1 MGLDYSVIFER
12 MLKAGNLRNSSEMAR
27 MLGLTPQAMSSYKRR
42 GEISAGLIFKFASI
56 CDVSVDWLL
65 TGEGE
70 VFRSAEGVRLTQ
82 EVCSIALVE
91 RVASGSGGP
100 GTACLAGGAGT
111 RTRGDEG
118 KKPKGKGSAP
128 DPMNAAV
135 LNPDELIYLGKLLKI
150 LRCREK
156 KAIPAL
162 KANIDAF
169 FLSAFPPNA
178 RS

>member
-12 MLKAGNLRNSSEMAR
+12 MLKAGNLRNSSQMAK
-27 MLGLTPQAMSSYKRR
+27 MLGMTPQAMSSYKRR
-42 GEISAGLIFKFASI
+42 GELSAGLIFKFATL
-56 CDVSVDWLL
+56 CNVSVDWLL

-70 VFRSAEGVRLTQ
+70 VFRPLEGVQPTQ

-91 RVASGSGGP
+91 RVAGEAGGP
-100 GTACLAGGAGT
+100 G
-111 RTRGDEG
+111 
-118 KKPKGKGSAP
+118 KKTKGKGAGP
-128 DPMNAAV
+128 DPMDTAV

-156 KAIPAL
+156 TTVPAL

-178 RS
+178 PY

>member
-1 MGLDYSVIFER
+1 MELDYPVIFER
-12 MLKAGNLRNSSEMAR
+12 MLKAGNLRNSSQMAR

-42 GEISAGLIFKFASI
+42 GAISAGLIFKFASI

-70 VFRSAEGVRLTQ
+70 VFRSAEGGRPAQ
-82 EVCSIALVE
+82 GVCSIALVE
-91 RVASGSGGP
+91 RVARGLGRGRHSMQGGGS
-100 GTACLAGGAGT
+100 
-111 RTRGDEG
+111 G
-118 KKPKGKGSAP
+118 KKPEEQNSAP
-128 DPMNAAV
+128 DPMDAAV

-156 KAIPAL
+156 TTVPAL

-178 RS
+178 PS

>member
-27 MLGLTPQAMSSYKRR
+27 MMGLTPQAMSSYKKR

-56 CDVSVDWLL
+56 CNVSVDWLL

-70 VFRSAEGVRLTQ
+70 AYSPPEGARAQ
-82 EVCSIALVE
+82 EEIFSIALVE
-91 RVASGSGGP
+91 RVASG
-100 GTACLAGGAGT
+100 GAGT
-111 RTRGDEG
+111 RTAGQSVPGRGGKKTEG
-118 KKPKGKGSAP
+118 KISAP
-128 DPMNAAV
+128 DHMDAAI

-150 LRCREK
+150 LRCSEK
-156 KAIPAL
+156 KAVPAL

-178 RS
+178 PY

>member
-1 MGLDYSVIFER
+1 MELDYPVIFER
-12 MLKAGNLRNSSEMAR
+12 MLKAGNLRNSSQMAR

-42 GEISAGLIFKFASI
+42 GAISAGLIFKFASI

-65 TGEGE
+65 TGEGT
-70 VFRSAEGVRLTQ
+70 VFRGAEGVRLTQ

-91 RVASGSGGP
+91 RVARGSGHSVPGGGGGGAPGSGG
-100 GTACLAGGAGT
+100 G
-111 RTRGDEG
+111 G
-118 KKPKGKGSAP
+118 KKPEGQSSAP
-128 DPMNAAV
+128 DPMDAAV

-150 LRCREK
+150 LRCRK
-156 KAIPAL
+156 KTAVPAL

-178 RS
+178 PS